1 MDSKLSQRRL
11 GREVDQDLL
20 TATQRLTPEQRLDA
34 FLTHSRLMMELYQ
47 AGQRARESRQA
58 KTT

>member
-11 GREVDQDLL
+11 GQEVDQGLL
-20 TATQRLTPEQRLDA
+20 AATQRLTPEERLDA

-47 AGQRARESRQA
+47 AGQQARESRQP
-58 KTT
+58 KSP